1 MARSGP
7 DEWTKQ
13 MSCFSTIDCDVLDDS
28 GIYRAESAGRD
39 RRIIKYIGSAS
50 SSFRERPNKDH
61 RNKRELVDG
70 QIRKDQQSAVSRDRI
85 IL

>member
-39 RRIIKYIGSAS
+39 RRVINYIGSFS
-50 SSFRERPNKDH
+50 NSFRERLNEDH

-70 QIRKDQQSAVSRDRI
+70 HFQ
-85 IL
+85 